1 MSKDSSLMGFHKVHN
16 KANRSVFD
24 LSRRNLFTSKIGELF
39 PVFCEEVIPGD
50 EFNINLQHFSRTMPV
65 QTAAFTRLR
74 ENIQFF
80 YVPYTALYYRFR
92 ECMTNM
98 TRGQNGQSV
107 SRSASSIAGN
117 KDLTTALPYITI
129 GDIAAYF
136 NKLLSMVQTDG
147 TILSGG
153 SNISF
158 CNENVLRL
166 SDTAKLLQ
174 SLGYGNFTQ
183 LSKIEAR
190 PTSTEGKYEIYLD
203 GTLLSGTTLTNLKAN
218 LTKAAKDTTA
228 VSPFRLLAYH
238 RIANDFYRYFQ
249 WQSFRSYSCNVDYLN
264 GVSSHLFA
272 GSAASDTELTQLISL
287 QRNIFDMEYSNLPI
301 DFFNG
306 AIPNQQFGDESV
318 VNLGGSAS
326 GGTLEV
332 TKEAVLKS
340 GANVRLADARFT
352 DALGQFPSGYS
363 DQSNC
368 PVDVIAGYG
377 SIPADEGAYLGL
389 SKTGKI
395 ADGSSQ
401 ATNTIYTSESGLSLR
416 STLYNTDQDSVVNA
430 VTDVSLSGG
439 SASGTSTLS
448 IIALRRATALQ
459 RYKEIQNCHDAD
471 FVDQI
476 QAHFGVK
483 PKSYGDKAVFLGG
496 DSNVFD
502 INPQINQNLTGDNN
516 AEIKAAPT
524 SQGSTHVKFRAK
536 DGDYGVIIGLYRCT
550 PQLDYAQTGI
560 DPRLFNVEASD
571 YPIPELDSIGMQE
584 AQLGTMFVP
593 DLGDTLFQG
602 RTTSLCANSGI
613 GFVPRYYD
621 WKLSKDTFQG
631 AYLSTLK
638 TWVTGQSILD
648 LSNFVFGVLNGLL
661 KAEEITPN
669 LFICSPQLVKDVFVN
684 QNLYGGIDNDQ
695 FMIGSYIDCTV
706 KRNLSRY
713 GLPY

>member
-98 TRGQNGQSV
+98 TKGQNGQNV
-107 SRSASSIAGN
+107 SRSAASISSD

-136 NKLLSMVQTDG
+136 NKLLSLVGDDG
-147 TILSGG
+147 HIKSAQDSKSF
-153 SNISF
+153 SNEQI
-158 CNENVLRL
+158 LRL

-174 SLGYGNFTQ
+174 SLGYGNFTT

-190 PTSTEGKYEIYLD
+190 QVSSGDYGIYLD
-203 GTLLSGTTLTNLKAN
+203 GALLSGTTLTTLKAN

-272 GSAASDTELTQLISL
+272 GSAASDSELTSLISL

-318 VNLGGSAS
+318 VNLGS
-326 GGTLEV
+326 GTGET
-332 TKEAVLKS
+332 
-340 GANVRLADARFT
+340 
-352 DALGQFPSGYS
+352 
-363 DQSNC
+363 
-368 PVDVIAGYG
+368 VDVLSLNNSGVTVKDISLSPDDSSVQRSVLSTDNRNYLVLRSMETNYVA
-377 SIPADEGAYLGL
+377 STEGGDTN
-389 SKTGKI
+389 K
-395 ADGSSQ
+395 Q
-401 ATNTIYTSESGLSLR
+401 TNTL
-416 STLYNTDQDSVVNA
+416 
-430 VTDVSLSGG
+430 VTASQQPTITP
-439 SASGTSTLS
+439 SAFSMHVDDTYRVQVPKDGAASLS

-584 AQLGTMFVP
+584 AQFGTMFVP
-593 DLGDTLFQG
+593 DLGADLYQAQ
-602 RTTSLCANSGI
+602 TTKLCADSGV

-621 WKLSKDTFQG
+621 WKLSKDTYQG

-638 TWVTGQSILD
+638 TWVTGQNSYNLQLYLVAIL
-648 LSNFVFGVLNGLL
+648 SGLI
-661 KAEEITPN
+661 KASAITPA
-669 LFICSPQLVKDVFVN
+669 LFVCSPQLVKDVFVN

-695 FMIGSYIDCTV
+695 FMIGSYVDCTV

>member
-136 NKLLSMVQTDG
+136 NKLLSMVGSDG
-147 TILSGG
+147 HIKSAQDSTSF
-153 SNISF
+153 SNEQIF
-158 CNENVLRL
+158 RL

-174 SLGYGNFTQ
+174 SLGYGNFTT

-190 PTSTEGKYEIYLD
+190 QVASGDYGIYLD
-203 GTLLSGTTLTNLKAN
+203 GALLSGTTLTKLKAN

-272 GSAASDTELTQLISL
+272 GSAASDSELTSLISL

-318 VNLGGSAS
+318 VSLAS
-326 GGTLEV
+326 
-332 TKEAVLKS
+332 
-340 GANVRLADARFT
+340 
-352 DALGQFPSGYS
+352 
-363 DQSNC
+363 
-368 PVDVIAGYG
+368 
-377 SIPADEGAYLGL
+377 
-389 SKTGKI
+389 
-395 ADGSSQ
+395 SS
-401 ATNTIYTSESGLSLR
+401 
-416 STLYNTDQDSVVNA
+416 DSVKVVSPNSLGN
-430 VTDVSLSGG
+430 VSLSSPVMGVNTSEDSDKSLDGG
-439 SASGTSTLS
+439 STTHLFLGDGDFAERDIQTTNTGSNSAQSLDYIAGQVNSKNLTSLPSSLS

-584 AQLGTMFVP
+584 AQFGTMFVP
-593 DLGDTLFQG
+593 DLGADLYQAQ
-602 RTTSLCANSGI
+602 TTKLCADSGV

-621 WKLSKDTFQG
+621 WKLSKDTYQG

-638 TWVTGQSILD
+638 TWVTGQNSYNLQ
-648 LSNFVFGVLNGLL
+648 LYLTAVLTGLI
-661 KAEEITPN
+661 KASAITPA
-669 LFICSPQLVKDVFVN
+669 LFVCSPQLVKDVFVN

-695 FMIGSYIDCTV
+695 FMIGSYVDCTV

>member
-136 NKLLSMVQTDG
+136 NKLLSMVGADG
-147 TILSGG
+147 HIKSAQDSTSF
-153 SNISF
+153 SNEQVF
-158 CNENVLRL
+158 RL

-174 SLGYGNFTQ
+174 SLGYGNFTT

-190 PTSTEGKYEIYLD
+190 QVASGDYGIYLD
-203 GTLLSGTTLTNLKAN
+203 GALLSGTTLTNLKAN

-306 AIPNQQFGDESV
+306 SIPNQQFGDESV

-332 TKEAVLKS
+332 TKEEVLKS

-416 STLYNTDQDSVVNA
+416 STLYNTDQDSVVDA

-584 AQLGTMFVP
+584 AQFGTMFVP
-593 DLGDTLFQG
+593 DLGADLYQAQ
-602 RTTSLCANSGI
+602 TTKLCADSGV

-621 WKLSKDTFQG
+621 WKLSKDTYQG

-638 TWVTGQSILD
+638 TWVTGQSYYNLQ
-648 LSNFVFGVLNGLL
+648 LYLVAVLTGLI
-661 KAEEITPN
+661 KASAITPA
-669 LFICSPQLVKDVFVN
+669 LFVCSPQLVKDVFVN

-695 FMIGSYIDCTV
+695 FMIGSYIDCSV